1 MNTTCKFQREKTKHD
16 SKSFNCIE
24 IQFGVSDLEAFN
36 CEWSA
41 CNFPMTTRTWC
52 LKSERTS
59 RAINWN
65 EGTSLRTQLGSWH
78 CAGVL
83 L

>member
-36 CEWSA
+36 CE
-41 CNFPMTTRTWC
+41 
-52 LKSERTS
+52 
-59 RAINWN
+59 
-65 EGTSLRTQLGSWH
+65 
-78 CAGVL
+78 
-83 L
+83 